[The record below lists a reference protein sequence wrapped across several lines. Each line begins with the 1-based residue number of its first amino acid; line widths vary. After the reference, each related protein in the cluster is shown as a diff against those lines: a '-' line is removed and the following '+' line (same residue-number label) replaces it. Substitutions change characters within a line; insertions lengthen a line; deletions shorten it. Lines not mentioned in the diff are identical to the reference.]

1 MPIPNSASAT
11 YPAQAEPDALD
22 FDILQAG
29 LNGTGVMS
37 GCACTPASSGSTL
50 GVAVASGT
58 VVVAGTVVAVTGA
71 TVTPGAASGS
81 NPRFD
86 LVVSNSSGTLSVIAG
101 TAAATPVFPAAAPA
115 TYAVLAAVYIP
126 TSATSITASNI
137 VDKRQM
143 LSVDAADTT
152 PSLRRLG
159 TGASMASKG
168 THDHAGN
175 YASTAHG
182 STHSGTGS
190 DPVTSL
196 GAVSFTGATDFG
208 ADATFSP
215 TDGTGTITFNA
226 QTPSPAA
233 PPGDGYLKLYARWMG
248 YRPVLSVQSL
258 DREMFFGSMITGPE
272 ALFLAMPNNGT
283 TLASAM
289 LFSWAAGTISG
300 TSTPTASHPAASSTL
315 GYRTR
320 LSTAATAGSDVS
332 VFSADARWIRGD
344 SVLPWCGYYY
354 HARVNFPDASYNNT
368 TATTGSRMFFG
379 MTDQTATT
387 MLNTDDPAGNRHGF
401 QRCNVNG
408 GKTQTNFFLSTKNG
422 TTEALLDTGV
432 ALVQNNVYDFYIFV
446 RPGGGYAFGQIFNL
460 TAGTGSGALIDVAGS
475 ASVPTATTFMRAT
488 AGLRTINAVARN
500 MELHRVGVEIPA

>member
-1 MPIPNSASAT
+1 MPIPNSAAAT

-22 FDILQAG
+22 FDIIQAAT
-29 LNGTGVMS
+29 NGTGVMS

-115 TYAVLAAVYIP
+115 TYAVLASVYIP

-159 TGASMASKG
+159 TGAAMASKG

-175 YASTAHG
+175 YASTAHAT
-182 STHSGTGS
+182 THEGTGS
-190 DPVTSL
+190 DPLVNIGPVTFNAS
-196 GAVSFTGATDFG
+196 
-208 ADATFSP
+208 
-215 TDGTGTITFNA
+215 DGTGTITFNA
-226 QTPSPAA
+226 QQTEPSG
-233 PPGDGYLKLYARWMG
+233 PPGDGYLQLYARWMG
-248 YRPVLSVQSL
+248 YRPVLSVKSL

-272 ALFLAMPNNGT
+272 ALFMATPNNGT

-300 TSTPTASHPAASSTL
+300 TSTPTASHPTATSAL

-344 SVLPWCGYYY
+344 SILPWCGYYY

-401 QRCNVNG
+401 HRVNVNG
-408 GKTQTNFFLSTKNG
+408 GKTQTNFFMSTKNG

-446 RPGGGYAFGQIFNL
+446 RPGGGYAFGEIKNL
-460 TAGTGSGALIDVAGS
+460 TAGTGSGALIDIAGS